1 MFIIRAVY
9 VMIVQKRPPFFIK
22 RFFAKDLDRV
32 IDFPCVWRNQK
43 KLKNSSIPLDLTKQ
57 MFYNGYMGISSG
69 SGNMYRQLRMATSPP
84 KGKERFMKPLTA
96 LIRNMFRGQQACFAL
111 LLFFNKLKK
120 DRAVCH
126 AMRRGPFYLCLPERG
141 RRAS

>member
-9 VMIVQKRPPFFIK
+9 VMAIQKCPSFFIK
-22 RFFAKDLDRV
+22 PFFTKDSDMALT
-32 IDFPCVWRNQK
+32 FCVFWRNQK
-43 KLKNSSIPLDLTKQ
+43 KLENSSIPLDLTKQ
-57 MFYNGYMGISSG
+57 MFYNGRMGISSG

-120 DRAVCH
+120 AQTVCH
-126 AMRRGPFYLCLPERG
+126 AIRRAPFYLCLPERR